1 MTSVQRVNQ
10 YGKLQSEANFES
22 DNTPLKS
29 WPENGSMKFERV
41 WLSYDQNDVYQL
53 RDVSFEI
60 KGGEKVGIVG
70 RSGAGKSTI
79 MTAILRL
86 AEPKGKII
94 IDDVIVGEIGLH
106 ELRTVISIIPQD
118 PILFSGTLRENMDP
132 FSEFTDE
139 EIWTVLEHV
148 QMKNKIFNITGQL
161 LSPVEASGSN
171 FSAGERQLLCLAR
184 AMMRK
189 NRILII
195 DEATANVDSNTD
207 SLIQEVVR
215 ERFEQCTVL
224 TIAHR
229 LETIIDSDKVFVVD
243 AGRVAE
249 NDHPHTLLQNEDG
262 LFYKLVEQAGKKKA
276 DSLKQC
282 AYNAYL
288 GRPQPFTK
296 SKGLSAVMEI
306 THGDIAESVEEYD
319 VHL

>member
-1 MTSVQRVNQ
+1 MQFDR
-10 YGKLQSEANFES
+10 A
-22 DNTPLKS
+22 
-29 WPENGSMKFERV
+29 
-41 WLSYDQNDVYQL
+41 WLSYDQNDIYQL
-53 RDVSFEI
+53 RDVSFDI

-86 AEPKGKII
+86 AEPEGKII
-94 IDDVIVGEIGLH
+94 IDDVNVLEIGLH

-139 EIWTVLEHV
+139 EIWAVLEHV
-148 QMKNKIFNITGQL
+148 QMKSKIFDITGQL
-161 LSPVEASGSN
+161 QGAVEASGSN

-215 ERFEQCTVL
+215 ERFENCTVL

-243 AGRVAE
+243 SGRVAE
-249 NDHPHTLLQNEDG
+249 NDHPYTLLQNENG
-262 LFYKLVEQAGKKKA
+262 LFYKLVEQTGKKKA

-296 SKGLSAVMEI
+296 SQGLSAVMEVAQ
-306 THGDIAESVEEYD
+306 GDVMEVAQDDVMED
-319 VHL
+319 FNVHL